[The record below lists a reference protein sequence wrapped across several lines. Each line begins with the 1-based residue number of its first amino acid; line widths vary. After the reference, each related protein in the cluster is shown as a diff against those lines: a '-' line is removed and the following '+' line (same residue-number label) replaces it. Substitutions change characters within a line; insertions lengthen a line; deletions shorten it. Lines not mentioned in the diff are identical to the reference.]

1 MAAIAHQ
8 DWFTDRAVRRV
19 MAALSQAGGAPRFVG
34 GCVRNALLNAPV
46 EDVDIA
52 TTLEPPSTVE
62 ALESNGLK
70 AIPTGV
76 EHGTI
81 TAIADGKSFEVT
93 ALRRDVET
101 DGRRAV
107 VAFTKD
113 WAEDAARRDF
123 TINALYADVSGEI
136 FDPTGQGLADL
147 RAGRVRFIG
156 DANARIQE
164 DYLRILRFFRIHAFY
179 GSGDLDPGGLA
190 ACRTHANGIETLSG
204 ERVQK
209 EMLRILA
216 AETPMAALRAM
227 AAVGVLGLV
236 MPGQLNFERFE
247 AMAANE
253 RDTFTAP
260 VPVVRLAALLNA
272 SEGQSAWIAER
283 WRLSNKDA
291 KRLDGLTMA
300 SPPKIVSY
308 LSIREVRR
316 TLYRIGAERFVDLCK
331 LRWAEDKKAS
341 NQMQWRALIAMAESW
356 QRPQLPLTGAQV
368 IQAGVPAGPEVGR
381 VLAEVEDWW
390 IDADFTDDEFSIV
403 ERLKAV
409 VQATI

>member
-1 MAAIAHQ
+1 MSAIAYQ
-8 DWFTDRAVRRV
+8 DWFTDRAARQVLT
-19 MAALSQAGGAPRFVG
+19 ALADAGGNPRFVG
-34 GCVRNALLNAPV
+34 GCVRNGLLNVPV
-46 EDVDIA
+46 DDVDIA
-52 TTLEPPSTVE
+52 MVLEPLAAAK
-62 ALESNGLK
+62 ALEAKGIK
-70 AIPTGV
+70 AVPTGI

-81 TAIADGKSFEVT
+81 TAVVDGKPFEVT
-93 ALRRDVET
+93 TLRRDVET

-123 TINALYADVSGEI
+123 TINALYADASGAI
-136 FDPTGQGLADL
+136 FDPTGLGLDDL

-156 DANARIQE
+156 DAKARIRE

-179 GSGDLDPGGLA
+179 GSGDLDPEGLA
-190 ACRTHANGIETLSG
+190 ACRALANGIENLSG
-204 ERVQK
+204 ERIQK
-209 EMLRILA
+209 EMLRLLS

-227 AAVGVLGLV
+227 AATGVLGLV

-247 AMAANE
+247 RMAANE
-253 RDTFTAP
+253 RDTFMAP
-260 VPVVRLAALLNA
+260 VPVLRVAALLNA
-272 SEGQSAWIAER
+272 SEGQKDWLAHR

-291 KRLDGLTMA
+291 ERLGDLTA
-300 SPPKIVSY
+300 SAPPKVVSY

-316 TLYRIGAERFVDLCK
+316 TLYRIGVERFVDLCK
-331 LRWAEDKKAS
+331 LRWSEDKKAS

-356 QRPQLPLTGAQV
+356 QRPRLPLNGAQV

-381 VLAEVEDWW
+381 VLAEVEEWW

>member
-1 MAAIAHQ
+1 MSAIAYQ
-8 DWFTDRAVRRV
+8 DWFTDRAARQVL
-19 MAALSQAGGAPRFVG
+19 AALADAGGNPRFVG
-34 GCVRNALLNAPV
+34 GCVRNGLLNVPV
-46 EDVDIA
+46 DDVDIA
-52 TTLEPPSTVE
+52 MVLEPLTAAK
-62 ALESNGLK
+62 ALEAKGIK
-70 AIPTGV
+70 AVPTGI

-81 TAIADGKSFEVT
+81 TAVVDGKPFEVT
-93 ALRRDVET
+93 TLRRDVET

-123 TINALYADVSGEI
+123 TINALYADASGAI
-136 FDPTGQGLADL
+136 FDPTGLGLDDL

-156 DANARIQE
+156 DAKARIRE
-164 DYLRILRFFRIHAFY
+164 DYLRILRFFRIHALY
-179 GSGDLDPGGLA
+179 GSGDLDPEGLA
-190 ACRTHANGIETLSG
+190 ACRALANGIENLSG
-204 ERVQK
+204 ERIQK
-209 EMLRILA
+209 EMLRLLS

-227 AAVGVLGLV
+227 AATGVLGLV

-247 AMAANE
+247 RMAANE
-253 RDTFTAP
+253 RDTFMAP
-260 VPVVRLAALLNA
+260 VPVLRVAALLNA
-272 SEGQSAWIAER
+272 SEGQKDWLAHR

-291 KRLDGLTMA
+291 ERLGDLTA
-300 SPPKIVSY
+300 SAPPKVVSY

-316 TLYRIGAERFVDLCK
+316 TLYRIGVERFVDLCK
-331 LRWAEDKKAS
+331 LRWSEDKKAS

-356 QRPQLPLTGAQV
+356 QRPRLPLSGAQV

-381 VLAEVEDWW
+381 VLAEVEEWW
-390 IDADFTDDEFSIV
+390 IDVDFTDDEFSIV